1 MTRAPERFK
10 IILPLSPSC
19 QFKMKNQKL
28 FPALF
33 CAALALFFVLNSTA
47 QTQPLLKRVN
57 SKTETADFGVGG
69 TVTITGS
76 PVGSIRVEGW
86 QKNQVEITVDIE
98 VQAGTEGDLATLSA
112 VSGYIFDVTMG
123 HASITTVLPDKKS
136 LKLKDKK
143 FNKELLA
150 MPLRVDYH
158 IKVPRFSDLEI
169 NGGNG
174 DLAISG
180 VDGAMIVKFLKTNAR
195 IELVGGAVS
204 ATFGGG
210 TVDVVIPS
218 RAWRGRSADIQ
229 LAGGT
234 MNVQLPVSLN
244 ADVDGTILRT
254 GRIETSYTEFK
265 QRERSLPFTD
275 KSVVAKA
282 GAGGIPLKFTVGDGT
297 LNFLATKKAGQ

>member
-1 MTRAPERFK
+1 
-10 IILPLSPSC
+10 
-19 QFKMKNQKL
+19 MKNQKL

-33 CAALALFFVLNSTA
+33 CAAFTLFFVVSSTA

-69 TVTITGS
+69 TVTITGA
-76 PVGSIRVEGW
+76 PAGSITVEGW
-86 QKNQVEITVDIE
+86 QKNQIEITTEIE
-98 VQAGTEGDLATLSA
+98 IQGGTEGDLAILSA

-123 HASITTVLPDKKS
+123 HASITSVLPDKKS

-143 FNKELLA
+143 FNKVLLT
-150 MPLRVDYH
+150 MPFRVDYH

-169 NGGNG
+169 NGGDG

-180 VDGAMIVKFLKTNAR
+180 VDGAMLVKFLKANAK
-195 IELVGGAVS
+195 IELVGGEVS

-210 TVDVVIPS
+210 TVNVVIPS

-254 GRIETSYTEFK
+254 GKIETTYTEFK
-265 QRERSLPFTD
+265 QRERNLPFTD
-275 KSVVAKA
+275 KSVVAKT
-282 GAGGIPLKFTVGDGT
+282 GTGGIPLKFTVGDGT
-297 LNFLATKKAGQ
+297 LNFLETKKAGQ

>member
-1 MTRAPERFK
+1 
-10 IILPLSPSC
+10 
-19 QFKMKNQKL
+19 MKNQKL

-33 CAALALFFVLNSTA
+33 CAALTLFFVVSSTA

-69 TVTITGS
+69 TVTITGA
-76 PVGSIRVEGW
+76 PAGSITVEGW
-86 QKNQVEITVDIE
+86 QKNQIEITTEIE
-98 VQAGTEGDLATLSA
+98 VQGGTEGDLAILSA

-123 HASITTVLPDKKS
+123 HASITSVLPDKKS

-143 FNKELLA
+143 FNKALLT
-150 MPLRVDYH
+150 MPFRVDYH

-169 NGGNG
+169 NGGDG

-180 VDGAMIVKFLKTNAR
+180 VDGAMLVKFLKANAK
-195 IELVGGAVS
+195 IELVGGEIS

-210 TVDVVIPS
+210 TVNVLIPS

-254 GRIETSYTEFK
+254 GKIETTYTEFK
-265 QRERSLPFTD
+265 QRERNLPFTD
-275 KSVVAKA
+275 KSVVAKT
-282 GAGGIPLKFTVGDGT
+282 GTGGIPLKFTVGDGT
-297 LNFLATKKAGQ
+297 LNFSETKKAGQ